1 MTIDYIEP
9 GAFLSQGVAFGDMVF
24 LAGITADDRSQ
35 DVGGQTGQVLA
46 KIDRLLAAAGADK
59 SRLLTAQIWLRDI
72 ATWAEMNAVWTAW
85 IGANRPPAR
94 ATVEARL
101 AAEGLLVE
109 IMVTAA
115 RIPVGNFL

>member
-9 GAFLSQGVAFGDMVF
+9 GSFLSQGVAFGNMVF
-24 LAGITADDRSQ
+24 LAGLTADDRSL
-35 DVGGQTGQVLA
+35 DVRGQTEQILA
-46 KIDRLLAAAGADK
+46 KIDRYLAEAGTDR
-59 SRLLTAQIWLRDI
+59 SRLLTAQIWLTDI
-72 ATWAEMNAVWTAW
+72 ENWAQMNAVWSAW
-85 IGANRPPAR
+85 IGGNRPPAR

-115 RIPVGNFL
+115 RKV